1 MLVDGMPVFN
11 SDQLA
16 AFNPKSFEKLD
27 VLARVFYLNEQNYE
41 GVISFSSYKS
51 DVGGFPLPTNAI
63 YSPYQGIQIPVELES
78 EFGQPQEIRNL
89 QDLRSVL
96 TWKSEAR
103 GRVDLSEVKIITSDL
118 PGLYQMSI
126 QYQSEDGSAQSW
138 ESYFEVKAAED

>member
-1 MLVDGMPVFN
+1 
-11 SDQLA
+11 
-16 AFNPKSFEKLD
+16 
-27 VLARVFYLNEQNYE
+27 
-41 GVISFSSYKS
+41 
-51 DVGGFPLPTNAI
+51 
-63 YSPYQGIQIPVELES
+63 
-78 EFGQPQEIRNL
+78 PQEIRNL